1 MTNPTETTP
10 TETTEPDADV
20 TADVDVTPDDTEEPT
35 TDDDQEPTG
44 NKEAAKWRTKLR
56 AAEAERDA
64 LQQQLDAQRRAVID
78 WRSSTAAHGAVDPQL
93 LDAAGINITELL
105 DDTGH
110 LDMTL
115 VDQFIDATATKFR
128 VQRMAKPNPQQGAP
142 SEARTPGGLADVF
155 REDRQRTQ

>member
-1 MTNPTETTP
+1 MTNPTDITP

-78 WRSSTAAHGAVDPQL
+78 WRSSTAAHGAVDP
-93 LDAAGINITELL
+93 E
-105 DDTGH
+105 
-110 LDMTL
+110 
-115 VDQFIDATATKFR
+115 
-128 VQRMAKPNPQQGAP
+128 
-142 SEARTPGGLADVF
+142 
-155 REDRQRTQ
+155 